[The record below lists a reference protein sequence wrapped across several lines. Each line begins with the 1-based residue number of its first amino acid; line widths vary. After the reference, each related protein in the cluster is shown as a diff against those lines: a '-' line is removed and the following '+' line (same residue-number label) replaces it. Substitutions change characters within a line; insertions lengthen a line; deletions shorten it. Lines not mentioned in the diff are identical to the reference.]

1 MRDESAPDVQN
12 ILIDL
17 AVFLIS
23 IVFRIIL
30 FHNFVEKIEDLIVEV
45 LIEKLEV
52 FLDHELLDGMH
63 ILVQNQII
71 KSCRILFVHIL
82 AVNHL
87 ALFLVQFWRLP

>member
-82 AVNHL
+82 AVKHL
-87 ALFLVQFWRLP
+87 ALFLV